1 MSISAFRGMKPFSQ
15 LIFSGFVI
23 VVTFL
28 IVMFL
33 GMLVSIPLFGFDSF
47 LAFQSGLN
55 IQDVESLKL
64 LKFLQ
69 VVQSIGLF
77 ILPPFII
84 AWLFHERINQYLLL
98 NKNFTSASAVY
109 IILLILFTLPL
120 INFLGEWNSQMQF
133 PEWASGL
140 ERWMKNAEERAEEIT
155 EAFLKTENIG
165 GLMFNLFMIAV
176 LPALGEEL
184 LFRGVIQRIFTQWT
198 RNYHWGIWISSI
210 LFSALHMQFYGFV
223 PRLLLG
229 VLFGYLLVWS
239 GTIWLPILA
248 HFLNNAFAV
257 VAMYLVDNKIINPEI
272 EEIGST
278 TDGYFAVLLSVLV
291 VSALMWMI
299 RRDNFGRE
307 PVYVKQE
314 NG

>member
-84 AWLFHERINQYLLL
+84 AWLFHGRINQYLLL

-140 ERWMKNAEERAEEIT
+140 ERWMKNAEDRAEEIT

>member
-278 TDGYFAVLLSVLV
+278 ADGYFAVLLSVVV

-299 RRDNFGRE
+299 RRENFGRE